1 MTCPVVGP
9 WSSGQ
14 SLAKPTLQDFGR
26 ELLVRAAFGRRQF
39 APAVWRVDPLRVGF
53 LATGED
59 AFGSARRQIPVHR
72 QDHLLP
78 MHGIAVTGAHNL
90 ECEFLGLSL
99 LSTAED
105 PVPLAPAYLV
115 AAGSEQRQPTILV
128 ARTRPPKPAR

>member
-1 MTCPVVGP
+1 MNC
-9 WSSGQ
+9 W
-14 SLAKPTLQDFGR
+14 
-26 ELLVRAAFGRRQF
+26 F
-39 APAVWRVDPLRVGF
+39 APHLVGDSLPRPSGVSIHCA
-53 LATGED
+53 LAFSPPGED